1 MKTKNSTKKKLAAF
15 ALPALLLS
23 FGFYG
28 MILWTGCGVNSGSV
42 LVLGLMWV
50 PAVSALFSKL
60 MVDHSIRGMGWRIHA
75 QSLPCLGIAYL
86 LPLVLCG
93 VVYGLAWSTG
103 IGTLGEFSFS
113 RTAVFATAGVVINC
127 LAAMG
132 EEIGWRG
139 FLLTELRQLMP
150 VRQASA
156 VIGVIWF
163 LYHAPVI
170 VFSDY
175 NNGNIPCSLLCFF
188 VMVMAFTFAAD
199 ALCVKARSFWPAVVL
214 HASHNV
220 FVQSIFDP
228 ITVTGRYTRFVTS
241 EFGAGLALAYLAAA
255 LLLCAGMKN
264 QQGKE
269 NPVKAVPHRTR

>member
-75 QSLPCLGIAYL
+75 QSLPRLGIAYL

-103 IGTLGEFSFS
+103 IITTGTS
-113 RTAVFATAGVVINC
+113 
-127 LAAMG
+127 
-132 EEIGWRG
+132 
-139 FLLTELRQLMP
+139 P
-150 VRQASA
+150 VRCSA
-156 VIGVIWF
+156 F
-163 LYHAPVI
+163 L
-170 VFSDY
+170 S
-175 NNGNIPCSLLCFF
+175 
-188 VMVMAFTFAAD
+188 
-199 ALCVKARSFWPAVVL
+199 W
-214 HASHNV
+214 
-220 FVQSIFDP
+220 
-228 ITVTGRYTRFVTS
+228 
-241 EFGAGLALAYLAAA
+241 
-255 LLLCAGMKN
+255 
-264 QQGKE
+264 
-269 NPVKAVPHRTR
+269 